1 MVEKEWT
8 CCSHLRLGKPSSEG
22 SRQHVHQPT
31 STVTVATKPRKNG
44 IFDNVDVTKR
54 SLLFKCLRVARSHR
68 ENTAIPSTE
77 GLSEGHCH
85 NPLQNNGLKNG
96 YSRNTDTSVRLKP
109 WNLSPYGQKTG
120 TKAII
125 IGDVDLS
132 VACAHPLV

>member
-1 MVEKEWT
+1 M
-8 CCSHLRLGKPSSEG
+8 
-22 SRQHVHQPT
+22 PT
-31 STVTVATKPRKNG
+31 STGTVATKPRKNG

-96 YSRNTDTSVRLKP
+96 YSRIMLFALRLKSQEGSTTSPKVKTSVKRSLRCFFVYP
-109 WNLSPYGQKTG
+109 WTG
-120 TKAII
+120 TVTV
-125 IGDVDLS
+125 GLTLLS
-132 VACAHPLV
+132 SLISVGRK

>member
-1 MVEKEWT
+1 M
-8 CCSHLRLGKPSSEG
+8 
-22 SRQHVHQPT
+22 PT
-31 STVTVATKPRKNG
+31 STGTVATKPRKNG

-96 YSRNTDTSVRLKP
+96 YSRITVLPREQVEVTLAFKGEPGVLNPKLD
-109 WNLSPYGQKTG
+109 NLFGRGLPTPFGPDEIEVTGSP
-120 TKAII
+120 
-125 IGDVDLS
+125 
-132 VACAHPLV
+132 

>member
-1 MVEKEWT
+1 M
-8 CCSHLRLGKPSSEG
+8 
-22 SRQHVHQPT
+22 PT
-31 STVTVATKPRKNG
+31 STGTVATKPRKNG

-96 YSRNTDTSVRLKP
+96 YSRTTKTNDDLLLHLIATHHGSGRPFADGVVENDFTKEPFRTPELFGQTFELPTSAQQIAA
-109 WNLSPYGQKTG
+109 WN
-120 TKAII
+120 A
-125 IGDVDLS
+125 
-132 VACAHPLV
+132 

>member
-1 MVEKEWT
+1 M
-8 CCSHLRLGKPSSEG
+8 
-22 SRQHVHQPT
+22 PT
-31 STVTVATKPRKNG
+31 STGTVATKPRKNG

-96 YSRNTDTSVRLKP
+96 YSRSRVKL
-109 WNLSPYGQKTG
+109 LSPNAIAHADGACGPLPIGQFSPRAAKRM
-120 TKAII
+120 
-125 IGDVDLS
+125 
-132 VACAHPLV
+132 

>member
-1 MVEKEWT
+1 M
-8 CCSHLRLGKPSSEG
+8 
-22 SRQHVHQPT
+22 PT
-31 STVTVATKPRKNG
+31 STGTVATKPRKNG

-96 YSRNTDTSVRLKP
+96 YSRTTRRESARQGGKSSHANEKP
-109 WNLSPYGQKTG
+109 PATLPGVGRPVLHVCYFLAFLRLSPI
-120 TKAII
+120 AE
-125 IGDVDLS
+125 S
-132 VACAHPLV
+132 